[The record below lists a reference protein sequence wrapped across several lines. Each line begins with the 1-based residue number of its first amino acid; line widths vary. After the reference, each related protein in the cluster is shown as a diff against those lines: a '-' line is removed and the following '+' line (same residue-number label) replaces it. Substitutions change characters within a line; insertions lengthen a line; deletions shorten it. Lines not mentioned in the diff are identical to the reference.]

1 MGWALEK
8 YRQKDSGQAGN
19 SPRIGSVGG
28 RFLPSHSE
36 LPADPGQWTERAQ
49 GPRYNNKDRNS

>member
-1 MGWALEK
+1 MGWTLEK
-8 YRQKDSGQAGN
+8 YRKKDSGQAGN

-36 LPADPGQWTERAQ
+36 LPADPGQWIERAQ
-49 GPRYNNKDRNS
+49 GPRYNNKD